1 MIWSSRVTVVDSKHA
16 GLLALL
22 AAVAAAAL
30 ALRVFDPATSGI
42 FPPCPLRALTGWY
55 CPGCGSLRAF
65 HQLLHGNLGNA
76 LAMNPLA
83 VLTLPFLAYAA
94 ASYAAFVLR
103 GSYLP
108 RIFLP
113 APWIRALGV
122 AVVAFGIARNLP
134 LHPFTLLAP
143 GGLLGLH

>member
-1 MIWSSRVTVVDSKHA
+1 VTVVNGKLA
-16 GLLALL
+16 GLLAML
-22 AAVAAAAL
+22 AAVAAAAV
-30 ALRVFDPATSGI
+30 ALRAFDPATSGV
-42 FPPCPLRALTGWY
+42 FPPCPLLALTGWY

-76 LAMNPLA
+76 LAMNPLTI
-83 VLTLPFLAYAA
+83 LTLPFLAYGM
-94 ASYAAFVLR
+94 ASYAAFVVR
-103 GSYLP
+103 GRYLP

-134 LHPFTLLAP
+134 ISPFPLLAP
-143 GGLLGLH
+143 GGLIGLR